1 MRTNAVFSALSPLL
15 LLAFLSGCGSKT
27 SETGESGLPDD
38 TGDTADTADT
48 ATPGDT
54 ADTADTADTGAPGP
68 IDADGDGYDASV
80 DCDDENAAINPGAVE
95 LCDGFDNNCDEVVDP
110 DDSWWDE
117 SFPYRVPVSIHLPKN
132 EVTATPVAI
141 DVDFRVALDALGEER
156 AFEADGLRVVLQDCA
171 LGLPEMPSQFLDG
184 WAALFE
190 KQVSHQEPLG
200 DEAGVVVFLYDEDSD
215 LSTLESAPSGGVVHA
230 SLYVGFDKTPPSY
243 STAVATTSDSI
254 TSGTTSASFD
264 ASRGGLLSS
273 LSINGSD
280 TLASQADAE
289 FGNGPYLG
297 NWNAL
302 PASDS
307 GTVTVL
313 ESGPIFASIEASGGR
328 ANEAGAYDY
337 SYVYWVFAGRPEL
350 WSKTHEITTEDATID
365 HAMDFTN
372 GIRPWEARH
381 DNLVGGTT
389 RTGTGMGAPW
399 ADVTL
404 GELGISFGFVRAPSY
419 LTMQAWDA
427 ETTGRLYHVVAANDY
442 APFGLGTPVVIP
454 AETSFIDHCVQ
465 FLLPHVTDF
474 EGVQDQLFGL
484 MAGVD
489 TTMANAEGLP

>member
-1 MRTNAVFSALSPLL
+1 MRTNEVMTALSPLL
-15 LLAFLSGCGSKT
+15 LLAFLSGCGSKS
-27 SETGESGLPDD
+27 SETGETGLPDDSGDTAETGAPDD
-38 TGDTADTADT
+38 TGDT
-48 ATPGDT
+48 GDP
-54 ADTADTADTGAPGP
+54 DP

-80 DCDDENAAINPGAVE
+80 DCDDDNAAINPGAVE

-117 SFPYRVPVSIHLPKN
+117 SFPYRIPVSIHVPKN
-132 EVTATPVAI
+132 EVAAAPVAL
-141 DVDFRVALDALGEER
+141 DVDFRVALDALGEAR
-156 AFEADGLRVVLQDCA
+156 AFEPDGLRVVLQDCA
-171 LGLPEMPSQFLDG
+171 LGLPEVPSQFLDG
-184 WAALFE
+184 WTALFE
-190 KQVSHQEPLG
+190 KQASHQEPLE
-200 DEAGVVVFLYDEDSD
+200 DEAGVVAFVYDEDSD
-215 LSTLESAPSGGVVHA
+215 LSTVESAPSGAVVHA
-230 SLYVGFDKTPPSY
+230 ALYVGFDKAAPSY
-243 STAVATTSDSI
+243 TTAVATTSDSI
-254 TSGTTSASFD
+254 TSGTTAASFD

-273 LSINGSD
+273 LSLNGSD

-313 ESGPIFASIEASGGR
+313 ESGPIFAALEASGSR
-328 ANEAGAYDY
+328 SNEAGAYDY
-337 SYVYWVFAGRPEL
+337 SYVYWMFAGRPEL
-350 WSKTHEITTEDATID
+350 WSKTHEITTEDSTID

-389 RTGTGMGAPW
+389 QTGTGMGAPW

-404 GELGISFGFVRAPSY
+404 GDLGVSFGFVRAPSY

-454 AETSFIDHCVQ
+454 ADTSFIDHCVQ
-465 FLLPHVTDF
+465 FLLPHATDF
-474 EGVQDQLFGL
+474 EGVQEQLFGL
-484 MAGVD
+484 MAGAD
-489 TTMANAEGLP
+489 TAVANGEALP